1 MLPLNLK
8 WVQKMNFWRRELK
21 SRPRFK
27 SWKQTWNTGVKNL
40 AHLTELKPQ
49 CADWGQALTVKW
61 RSYGYSQRPWLVQRW
76 PQYWNG
82 PLRFWGSYASI
93 EPKKRGGLKMLVLD
107 TVVKNKGQLVSSTEV
122 ERLLLQS
129 GYKPSGKHF
138 DISVYQ
144 TLQRLAD
151 KKLINR
157 IKDGSKVRFASKS
170 E

>member
-1 MLPLNLK
+1 MNVEHDFLK
-8 WVQKMNFWRRELK
+8 ARIQITAKIQKLETDLKYWREELGAFDRVETTMRRLGA
-21 SRPRFK
+21 SPNGQ
-27 SWKQTWNTGVKNL
+27 S
-40 AHLTELKPQ
+40 AELQLQPET
-49 CADWGQALTVKW
+49 A
-61 RSYGYSQRPWLVQRW
+61 
-76 PQYWNG
+76 
-82 PLRFWGSYASI
+82 GSKTNKLIKRAAEILEDFAVSD
-93 EPKKRGGLKMLVLD
+93 PKKRGGLKNLVLN
-107 TVVKNKGQLVSSTEV
+107 TVVNHKGQLVSSTEV

>member
-1 MLPLNLK
+1 MSAENEFLK
-8 WVQKMNFWRRELK
+8 ARTQITAKIQKLETDLKYWREELGAFDRVETTMRRLGA
-21 SRPRFK
+21 SPDG
-27 SWKQTWNTGVKNL
+27 QV
-40 AHLTELKPQ
+40 AELRLQPEAVASSKMTPVLKR
-49 CADWGQALTVKW
+49 AVEIL
-61 RSYGYSQRPWLVQRW
+61 
-76 PQYWNG
+76 
-82 PLRFWGSYASI
+82 GSYASI

>member
-1 MLPLNLK
+1 M
-8 WVQKMNFWRRELK
+8 RRENYCLVATRQK
-21 SRPRFK
+21 GSLQDSDSRKAVSP
-27 SWKQTWNTGVKNL
+27 
-40 AHLTELKPQ
+40 
-49 CADWGQALTVKW
+49 
-61 RSYGYSQRPWLVQRW
+61 
-76 PQYWNG
+76 
-82 PLRFWGSYASI
+82 SYASI